1 MGKFEFGFRE
11 IWQLHQAY
19 GSLKPSLRQNN
30 FWRNKMKEI
39 LDRIK
44 ERFKENKNWL
54 ALIIGET
61 GSGKSWSAIK
71 LGEQLDPNFSIDNI
85 CFTPKEFLERID
97 KGELAK
103 GSILIYDEAG
113 ISFGARDFYQDVNKA
128 LSYVLQGFRAFNIG
142 TIFTTPNLSFIDI
155 HARKLIH
162 TVLETISVNHNESY
176 CIVKWKNL
184 EHNPLYDKTYYK
196 FPRII
201 RNNRII
207 TVDRIKIY
215 KASDKLLDAY
225 EKKKMAYLKALTK
238 RSIDSIDKDEAKKH
252 PLTDEQLIDTGNK
265 EGIDWSN
272 TGKIMAR
279 FNIYREKVY
288 RLQAKV
294 RER

>member
-1 MGKFEFGFRE
+1 
-11 IWQLHQAY
+11 
-19 GSLKPSLRQNN
+19 
-30 FWRNKMKEI
+30 MKEI